1 MKTILVPIDSK
12 KEGDLVAEKAIQIA
26 SAFDSTVHLV
36 HVTSVKDKG
45 KEADREVEN
54 VSPEDVSAF
63 EKEMEIMSRFKAKFT
78 NAGLNCEVHLL
89 RGAPARQV
97 LNISR
102 QIGAELIVL
111 GYIEHSTW
119 YKTFIGSVS
128 NEVLRESPVPVLLI
142 PAKKS

>member
-12 KEGDLVAEKAIQIA
+12 KEGDLVAAKAIEIA
-26 SAFDSTVHLV
+26 SSFDATVHLV
-36 HVTSVKDKG
+36 HVTSVKNDNNTSH
-45 KEADREVEN
+45 REVEH
-54 VSPEDVSAF
+54 VAPEDVSAF
-63 EKEMEIMSRFKAKFT
+63 EKEMEIMSRFRSKFI

-97 LNISR
+97 LNLSK
-102 QIGAELIVL
+102 QIGADLIIL

-128 NEVLRESPVPVLLI
+128 NEVLRQSETPVLLI

>member
-36 HVTSVKDKG
+36 HVTSVKNDHNTTH
-45 KEADREVEN
+45 REVEN
-54 VSPEDVSAF
+54 VAPEDISAF
-63 EKEMEIMSRFKAKFT
+63 EKEMEIMSRFKVRFI

-97 LNISR
+97 LNLCT
-102 QIGAELIVL
+102 QVGAELIVL

-119 YKTFIGSVS
+119 YRTFVGSVS
-128 NEVLRESPVPVLLI
+128 NEVLRESQVPVLLI
-142 PAKKS
+142 PAK